1 MLDTLEQKIELE
13 KIVTEINE
21 LKQDKKYMEL
31 SIKVEELLDLY
42 LSTKIPQQ
50 VRNHIEEYVERF
62 IINSEENLELEH
74 KQTSI
79 KVGRDYI
86 RQGAWRDEN
95 EEEINLNYFHRLN
108 ISKYVEGF
116 TCGNL
121 KYEYAYPNQ
130 VIESINCNSE
140 EMGYKIYRY
149 IKTMNEIIE
158 VRSIKIA
165 DNLVKL
171 RKIQTVYNNQEI
183 QKEAT
188 EIIYYEETPFG
199 NIEIENPAER
209 VFMKKI

>member
-86 RQGAWRDEN
+86 R
-95 EEEINLNYFHRLN
+95 
-108 ISKYVEGF
+108 
-116 TCGNL
+116 
-121 KYEYAYPNQ
+121 
-130 VIESINCNSE
+130 
-140 EMGYKIYRY
+140 
-149 IKTMNEIIE
+149 
-158 VRSIKIA
+158 
-165 DNLVKL
+165 
-171 RKIQTVYNNQEI
+171 
-183 QKEAT
+183 
-188 EIIYYEETPFG
+188 
-199 NIEIENPAER
+199 
-209 VFMKKI
+209 